1 MALRG
6 LKMGLA
12 LVLATALWA
21 GVSAQSGCTTAII
34 SLSPCLNYMTGN
46 SSTPSSSCC
55 TQLSSV
61 VTNQAQCLCTLLNS
75 GGSSLGLNLNQT
87 QALALPGAC
96 NVKTPPLSQCNAV
109 SPSAS
114 PGPSPTDTPASPAT
128 PAATVPSTT
137 TPPATTTP
145 TTNPSTTPT
154 VPSGK
159 GSTNVPGTNRASS
172 SDARST
178 AIMPLSLLSSLLF
191 IASYVSLARF

>member
-1 MALRG
+1 MTLRG

-96 NVKTPPLSQCNAV
+96 NVKTPPLSQCNGKLYFALTWLRNDWDLKMACV
-109 SPSAS
+109 LGVVVVGPFIYGLKIKMDTISPVNSFE
-114 PGPSPTDTPASPAT
+114 
-128 PAATVPSTT
+128 
-137 TPPATTTP
+137 
-145 TTNPSTTPT
+145 
-154 VPSGK
+154 SGL
-159 GSTNVPGTNRASS
+159 V
-172 SDARST
+172 
-178 AIMPLSLLSSLLF
+178 
-191 IASYVSLARF
+191 